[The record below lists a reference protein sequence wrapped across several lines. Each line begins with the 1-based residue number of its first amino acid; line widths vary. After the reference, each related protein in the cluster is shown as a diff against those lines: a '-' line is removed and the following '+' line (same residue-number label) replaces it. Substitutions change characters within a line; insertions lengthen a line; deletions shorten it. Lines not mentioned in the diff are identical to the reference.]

1 MANIKLEKILVN
13 VDVAGTQEAI
23 SASAIYTPWIE
34 VYAPDTNVGNVYLG
48 NSDVDNSWIPML
60 PGEKKAYA
68 ANELGSIGSGDQL
81 NLANWYVDAD
91 NNNDDLIIQYPK
103 KV

>member
-23 SASAIYTPWIE
+23 SSSNVYTPWIE
-34 VYAPDTNVGNVYLG
+34 VYAPEGNAGNVYLG
-48 NSDVDNSWIPML
+48 NSDVDNTWIPLL
-60 PGEKKAYA
+60 PGSMKAYS
-68 ANELGSIGSGDQL
+68 ANELGSLGSGDQI
-81 NLANWYVDAD
+81 NLADWYVDAD